1 MFGYD
6 GHGRTRITIEVDI
19 DADAVLDRLEK
30 MKERSKKMKPVFFWA
45 KRELELKYAA
55 NFALNGLPSGGWSPL
70 SPKYAS
76 WKSARVPAAP
86 LMVRSGRLFRSVT
99 ELEDSQ
105 VNVIRDN
112 GAEFGTSVEYA
123 KFHQYGTTKMPKR
136 KIVFEPP
143 LFAKKLGADAVN
155 WISNGEIL

>member
-76 WKSARVPAAP
+76 YSYLPLSSILLMTVVVGWLAASINLNSVP
-86 LMVRSGRLFRSVT
+86 L
-99 ELEDSQ
+99 
-105 VNVIRDN
+105 
-112 GAEFGTSVEYA
+112 
-123 KFHQYGTTKMPKR
+123 
-136 KIVFEPP
+136 
-143 LFAKKLGADAVN
+143 
-155 WISNGEIL
+155 

>member
-123 KFHQYGTTKMPKR
+123 KFHQYGTSKMAKR
-136 KIVFEPP
+136 RVIFTPVGFTHD
-143 LFAKKLGADAVN
+143 LAGVIAKYIIHGSA
-155 WISNGEIL
+155 

>member
-30 MKERSKKMKPVFFWA
+30 MKERSKKMKPVFYWA

-70 SPKYAS
+70 SPRYAS
-76 WKSARVPAAP
+76 WKATHVPGAP
-86 LMVRSGRLFRSVT
+86 PMIRSGKLFRSVT
-99 ELEDSQ
+99 ELEDSR
-105 VNVIRDN
+105 VNVISDS

-123 KFHQYGTTKMPKR
+123 KFHQYGTSKMAKR
-136 KIVFEPP
+136 KVIFTPVGFTHD
-143 LFAKKLGADAVN
+143 LAGVIAKYIIHGT
-155 WISNGEIL
+155 S